1 MSKKIKTVLATIM
14 LTTVISTNVLA
25 DTTSIVSIGAD
36 LTEEQVKSV
45 YETFGINEEDAE
57 KIEINNQMERKYLLG
72 IVPEEQIGTK
82 TISCAYVKLL
92 SNGAG
97 INVKTNNLTYV
108 TTNMLINAL
117 TTAGVK
123 DAEIIATAP
132 YAVSGTGALTGIMA
146 GYEKATGE
154 ELSEDKKEA
163 ANEEIIATGQ
173 LSSDLGDETAS
184 AIMNDVKEQVIKEKP
199 KNDKEIAEIV
209 NNVGNNY
216 NINLNTDQSQKIV
229 TVMSNINKL
238 DYNYDDLKNS
248 LNSISNSLKKTLEGT
263 ANEFKEDGKLDKV
276 KSFFK
281 SIGDWFK
288 SVFEWIKSL
297 FTDNKVTTDENGLK
311 YDKDGNLIKEGNVF
325 IDGETRTPEE
335 IKAQSE
341 SGTPSEDEDN
351 SEETN
356 EENPNADDVEQTV
369 GEEKDANDITE
380 IPPTEAEVNG
390 QKVDVEQ
397 KSDKTT
403 EIDISDSIN
412 IE

>member
-57 KIEINNQMERKYLLG
+57 KIEINNQIERKYLLG

-92 SNGAG
+92 SSGAG
-97 INVKTNNLTYV
+97 IKVTTNNLTYV

-123 DAEIIATAP
+123 DANIVATAP

-173 LSSDLGDETAS
+173 LASDLGDETAS
-184 AIMNDVKEQVIKEKP
+184 AVMNDVKEQVIKEKP

-209 NNVGNNY
+209 QNIAGNY
-216 NINLNTDQSQKIV
+216 NVNLNSDQSQKIV
-229 TVMSNINKL
+229 TVMSTINNI
-238 DYNYDDLKNS
+238 DYDYSDIKNS
-248 LNSISNSLKKTLEGT
+248 LEGISKSLKETLKGT
-263 ANEFKEDGKLDKV
+263 TNEFKESDTSDKV
-276 KSFFK
+276 KDFFK
-281 SIGDWFK
+281 SVGKWFK
-288 SVFEWIKSL
+288 NIYNWIKGL